1 MVQTGFSNRV
11 ALITGGATGIGLELA
26 RQLRLRNNE
35 VVICGRRQELV
46 ESALRSIPGLR
57 GIACDLGA
65 DEGID
70 RLLDFVRSEKLTID
84 LLVNNAGIQVQTD
97 LMVADDRI
105 TGALEYELQV
115 NLLAPMKL
123 TKRLLPSLLSRP
135 DAVILNML
143 SLLAIMPK
151 ANAPGYCA
159 AKAGLFAFSKSLRV
173 LLAQR
178 DIRVFVAFPPLVD
191 TPMTRGRGSN
201 KMPVDTFVR
210 GMLEQM
216 SRGRLDICVGSAR
229 TLYRLERLSP
239 ALAGWWTRRISAG
252 STLPAEQPKTPP
264 IQ

>member
-1 MVQTGFSNRV
+1 MGLAGLSNRV

-35 VVICGRRQELV
+35 VVICGRRQEMV
-46 ESALRSIPGLR
+46 DIALRSVPGLR
-57 GIACDLGA
+57 GIACDLGG
-65 DEGID
+65 DGGID
-70 RLLDFVRSEKLTID
+70 RLLDFVGDQKLTID

-97 LMVADDRI
+97 LTVTDDRI
-105 TGALEYELQV
+105 CAALEYELHV

-123 TKRLLPSLLSRP
+123 TTRLLPSLLSRP
-135 DAVILNML
+135 DAVILNIL

-201 KMPVDTFVR
+201 KMPVDRFV
-210 GMLEQM
+210 GEMLEQL

-239 ALAGWWTRRISAG
+239 SLAGWWTRRISTG
-252 STLPAEQPKTPP
+252 STLPSGQPKPP
-264 IQ
+264 PVR